1 MVTPNPPKAQCW
13 SNEPIPFIATPK
25 RKFSF
30 LSSFSYFSEYKE
42 DSWRQI
48 SIFSFLSSFSLF
60 SGYKEKIRVDPRDP
74 KFVQNREM

>member
-25 RKFSF
+25 R
-30 LSSFSYFSEYKE
+30 
-42 DSWRQI
+42 
-48 SIFSFLSSFSLF
+48 IFSFLSSFSLF